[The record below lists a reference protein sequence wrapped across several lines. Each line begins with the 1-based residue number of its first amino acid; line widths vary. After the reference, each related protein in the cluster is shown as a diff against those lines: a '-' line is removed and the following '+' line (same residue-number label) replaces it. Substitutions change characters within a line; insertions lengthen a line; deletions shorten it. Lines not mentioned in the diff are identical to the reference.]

1 MHILKNDAL
10 EGVRGAVI
18 SREPVLQHNIIR
30 DFSCFFCNLWTSYEH
45 SELVSIKGMELDYYT
60 PAYRSWF

>member
-1 MHILKNDAL
+1 MSCSSKQSQTGLYKNLLMHIPKNDAR

-30 DFSCFFCNLWTSYEH
+30 DFSCFFCNL
-45 SELVSIKGMELDYYT
+45 
-60 PAYRSWF
+60 